1 MPGSRFARV
10 LMALVA
16 ILVILSLVITAVQ
29 FPV

>member
-1 MPGSRFARV
+1 MPGSRVAQI

-16 ILVILSLVITAVQ
+16 ILIILSLVISAVQ